1 MAQVATA
8 GCWPSLELSTDDVQ
22 LRDDASDPPTPDYP
36 YGEPGQAQRSRHIQG
51 GYSEPAEKLSVADQA
66 PAAAARGSQP
76 LSTLGPGTMR
86 RSISRGSNLVRPP
99 A

>member
-51 GYSEPAEKLSVADQA
+51 GNRAGGEARAWLIKA
-66 PAAAARGSQP
+66 PAAAARGRSP
-76 LSTLGPGTMR
+76 SARSGPA
-86 RSISRGSNLVRPP
+86 P
-99 A
+99 

>member
-51 GYSEPAEKLSVADQA
+51 G
-66 PAAAARGSQP
+66 GF
-76 LSTLGPGTMR
+76 
-86 RSISRGSNLVRPP
+86 
-99 A
+99 